1 METNKVELETK
12 PVSETEVSL
21 DRSLQLDMNT
31 VEKGAKSALK
41 MDGEEPVI
49 ANGKEKQAVDL
60 LAYVR
65 QLVRDVDAQYKIRVA
80 PVMAKLKGIENQR
93 KGIKAKA
100 ALVEEQLVSAFKTMW
115 REGNLTTE
123 GMDGRIG
130 GKLSVIEKQYLVVT
144 SARHI
149 PDQFLKDR
157 IDCIDLNKVMEHYEA
172 TGKLPPGVKLEKDV
186 QFRAVMAQE
195 IDV

>member
-1 METNKVELETK
+1 MNAAAPNTDTK
-12 PVSETEVSL
+12 AEPEITL

-31 VEKGAKSALK
+31 VEKGFKSAVKL
-41 MDGEEPVI
+41 DGEEPII
-49 ANGKEKQAVDL
+49 ANGKERQAVDL

-65 QLVRDVDAQYKIRVA
+65 ALVRDVDAQYKLRIA
-80 PVMAKLKGIENQR
+80 PTMAKLKGIENQR

-100 ALVEEQLVSAFKTMW
+100 GLVEEQLVAAFKTMY

-123 GMDGRIG
+123 GMEGRIG
-130 GKLSVIEKQYLVVT
+130 GKLVVIPKTYLT
-144 SARHI
+144 ISSARHI
-149 PDQFLKDR
+149 PDTFLKPR
-157 IDCIDLNKVMEHYEA
+157 EECIDLGKIMEHYEA

-186 QFRAVMAQE
+186 QFRAEMAKE